1 MTAGLARSTATCRAI
16 KSRTLKVRIKPQE
29 RSGHLLIP
37 DSDSRGPSGKMMM
50 INKPE
55 AVITVLENA
64 PAIIVPLAREVPEAV
79 LKRRPQPH
87 KWSAHEHACH
97 LAEVHQ
103 LFFSRLELMLR
114 EERPTIKAYKPDE
127 AMEEGAL
134 LKVDFHEALERFT
147 RDRARLVEEPKDL
160 SEDDWLRE
168 AEHEEYKHYSVLIM
182 FRHVALHDMLH
193 AYRIEELL
201 LKRDWAD

>member
-1 MTAGLARSTATCRAI
+1 
-16 KSRTLKVRIKPQE
+16 
-29 RSGHLLIP
+29 
-37 DSDSRGPSGKMMM
+37 M

-55 AVITVLENA
+55 AVITTLANA
-64 PAIIVPLAREVPEAV
+64 PSIIVPLVREVPEAV
-79 LKRRPQPH
+79 VKRRPQPG

-97 LAEVHQ
+97 LAEVHP
-103 LFFSRLELMLR
+103 LFFSRLELMLAKS
-114 EERPTIKAYKPDE
+114 RPTIAAYNPDE
-127 AMEEGAL
+127 AMEEGSL
-134 LKVDFHEALERFT
+134 LKVNLDEALERFT
-147 RDRARLVEEPKDL
+147 SDRARLVEELKDL

-168 AEHEEYKHYSVLIM
+168 AEHEEYDHYSVLIM